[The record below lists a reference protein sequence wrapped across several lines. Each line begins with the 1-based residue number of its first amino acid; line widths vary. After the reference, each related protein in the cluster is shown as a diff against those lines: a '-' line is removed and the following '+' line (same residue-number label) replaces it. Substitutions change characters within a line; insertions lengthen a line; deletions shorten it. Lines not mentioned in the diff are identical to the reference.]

1 MALGTVAM
9 AIAGCGGTVSL
20 SADFPAPMTQ
30 RLPLT
35 AQVLYPE
42 GFREFSHVE
51 EALDTTRWTIALGQ
65 PSMRM
70 LDSILGSCLTLAP
83 ADGSRSAPD
92 LIIKPEIL
100 RFEFGVPG
108 RSKVDI
114 PAAWV
119 EFDIRITSADGAPL
133 TRLKIPG
140 YGEGSQRSS
149 GLGRSLSEAAEYAL
163 RDAGATLTQELGQD
177 AAILALV
184 GSGS

>member
-9 AIAGCGGTVSL
+9 AIAGCGGTVNL

-35 AQVLYPE
+35 ALVQYPE

-70 LDSILGSCLTLAP
+70 LDSILGSCLTLVP
-83 ADGSRSAPD
+83 ADGAGSNPD
-92 LIIKPEIL
+92 LIIEPEIL
-100 RFEFGVPG
+100 RFEFGVRG
-108 RSKVDI
+108 RSEWI
-114 PAAWV
+114 SAAGC
-119 EFDIRITSADGAPL
+119 EFNISHYRRRRRSL